1 MKKKYYILL
10 LLIIFTILSIII
22 VFEGYKKYLDDNY
35 SANATVIDISSGTIL
50 TFKIEE
56 DNPFLNKGT
65 YCINLCVLKSV
76 IDSNGKSFDRFTLKN
91 GDRIKITASPKKL
104 QIYPEKY
111 WNIMDGIIKL
121 ELLN

>member
-1 MKKKYYILL
+1 MLV
-10 LLIIFTILSIII
+10 LLIIFIAL
-22 VFEGYKKYLDDNY
+22 VLVVEGYKKYLDDNY

-65 YCINLCVLKSV
+65 YCITLVVLKSV
-76 IDSNGKSFDRFTLKN
+76 KDSNGKSFDRYSLKN
-91 GDRIKITASPKKL
+91 GDKIKITASPKKL
-104 QIYPEKY
+104 HIIYEDGLY
-111 WNIMDGIIKL
+111 IMDGITKL